1 MKKTYLNFA
10 PRYHSRRFPQPAYA
24 AVAYKEDA
32 VLTKE
37 DVLKEL
43 GEVKTSLETSLT
55 KKLDDSKAEMI
66 KAAGEEVDKKI
77 KAIQGLPEG
86 VTAEELIKMKA
97 DLATTIKD
105 FDVYQKRDKD
115 SPLGAPKAK
124 YLDDAVG
131 EYLASDDGKAKVE
144 EALKTTKGKII
155 MPLKGKILM
164 QSKSAMTVANTI
176 TVGDPVA
183 TYNQRQAILPS
194 QKVNFRDL
202 IPTAMSETGLYVTYK
217 ETTATANNIA
227 KQTEGSSKGENN
239 YTLSEVKT
247 VNNYIAG
254 TVTFTKQLM
263 RSASW
268 MQSTLVRMLL
278 RDFYKSENAYFF
290 STVSQAATGTTSG
303 GTSPNDITQLITLM
317 GAIKDTN
324 FDVSFVIVS
333 NTLLARLINLTFT
346 NGYYPGAGLV
356 FLPGMGL
363 SIWGVPIIGA
373 SWVTANYALLI
384 DADYLERVEVEG
396 LNIAF
401 SFEEGNNFTK
411 NEVTSR
417 VECFEEINLMLPQS
431 ASFMNLG
438 AS

>member
-1 MKKTYLNFA
+1 MA
-10 PRYHSRRFPQPAYA
+10 D
-24 AVAYKEDA
+24 EII
-32 VLTKE
+32 TKE
-37 DVLKEL
+37 SVLKEL
-43 GEVKTSLETSLT
+43 NEVKTSLETSLD
-55 KKLDDSKAEMI
+55 KKLGDAKTEML
-66 KAAGEEVDKKI
+66 KAAGEEVEKKI
-77 KAIQGLPEG
+77 KEVNALPDG
-86 VTAEELIKMKA
+86 VTGDDLVKMKA

-105 FDVYQKRDKD
+105 FDVFQSRSKD
-115 SPLGAPKAK
+115 RGVGTPQAK
-124 YLDDAVG
+124 YLDEAVAD
-131 EYLASDDGKAKVE
+131 YLASDEGKARVD
-144 EALKTTKGKII
+144 EASKTTKGKII

-164 QSKSAMTVANTI
+164 QQKSTMTIANTI

-194 QKVNFRDL
+194 QAVNFRDL

-227 KQTEGSSKGENN
+227 KQTEGASKGENN

-254 TVTFTKQLM
+254 TTTFTKQLM
-263 RSASW
+263 RSAAW

-278 RDFYKSENAYFF
+278 RDFYKAENAYFF
-290 STVSQAATGTTSG
+290 TTVSGAATGTTSG
-303 GTSPNDITQLITLM
+303 GTSPNDITQLITLI

-324 FDVSFVIVS
+324 FNVSFIMVS
-333 NTLLARLINLTFT
+333 NALLARLINATFT
-346 NGYYPGAGLV
+346 AGYYPGAGAV
-356 FLPGMGL
+356 YLPGQGL

-396 LNIAF
+396 LNLAF

-411 NEVTSR
+411 NLVTAR
-417 VECFEEINLMLPQS
+417 VECFEEINLMLTQS
-431 ASFMNLG
+431 ASYMNLG
-438 AS
+438 TS

>member
-1 MKKTYLNFA
+1 MD
-10 PRYHSRRFPQPAYA
+10 PI
-24 AVAYKEDA
+24 
-32 VLTKE
+32 LTKE
-37 DVLKEL
+37 DVLRELDGVKTALGTSLLTQINDAKVAVIKDAKEL
-43 GEVKTSLETSLT
+43 IEAEI
-55 KKLDDSKAEMI
+55 KK
-66 KAAGEEVDKKI
+66 VT
-77 KAIQGLPEG
+77 GLPDE
-86 VTAEELIKMKA
+86 VTHEVLLKMKA
-97 DLATTIKD
+97 DLAKTIED
-105 FDVYQKRDKD
+105 FDIFQSRSKD
-115 SPLGAPKAK
+115 TPLGQPQAK
-124 YLDDAVG
+124 FLDEAVV
-131 EYLASDDGKAKVE
+131 EYIASDEGKA
-144 EALKTTKGKII
+144 ALEQAQKTTKGKII
-155 MPLKGKILM
+155 MPLKGKIIM
-164 QSKSAMTVANTI
+164 AQKSAMTIANTI

-194 QKVNFRDL
+194 QAVNFRDL

-263 RSASW
+263 RSAQW

-278 RDFYKSENAYFF
+278 RDFYKAENAYFF
-290 STVSQAATGTTSG
+290 TTVSGAATGTTSG
-303 GTSPNDITQLITLM
+303 GTSPNDITQLITLI

-324 FDVSFVIVS
+324 FNVSYVMVS
-333 NTLLARLINLTFT
+333 NTLLARLINATFT
-346 NGYYPGAGLV
+346 AGYYPGAGAV
-356 FLPGMGL
+356 YLPGQGL

-396 LNIAF
+396 LNLAF

-411 NEVTSR
+411 NEVTAR
-417 VECFEEINLMLPQS
+417 VECFEEINLMLTQS
-431 ASFMNLG
+431 ASYMNLG

>member
-1 MKKTYLNFA
+1 MA
-10 PRYHSRRFPQPAYA
+10 DPI
-24 AVAYKEDA
+24 
-32 VLTKE
+32 LTKD

-43 GEVKTSLETSLT
+43 GEVKTSLESTLT
-55 KKLDDSKAEMI
+55 KKLDDSKSEMM
-66 KAAGEEVDKKI
+66 KAASEEVDKKI
-77 KAIQGLPEG
+77 KEISLLPDG
-86 VTAEELIKMKA
+86 ISGDDLVKMKA
-97 DLATTIKD
+97 DLALTIKD
-105 FDVYQKRDKD
+105 FDVFQKRSKD
-115 SPLGAPKAK
+115 TPLGQPQAK
-124 YLDDAVG
+124 FVDEAVA
-131 EYLASDDGKAKVE
+131 EYIASDEGKA
-144 EALKTTKGKII
+144 ALEQAQKTTKGKII
-155 MPLKGKILM
+155 MPLKGKIIM
-164 QSKSAMTVANTI
+164 AQKSAMTIANTI

-194 QKVNFRDL
+194 QAVNFRDL

-263 RSASW
+263 RSAQW

-278 RDFYKSENAYFF
+278 RDFYKAENAYFF
-290 STVSQAATGTTSG
+290 TTVSGAATGTTSG
-303 GTSPNDITQLITLM
+303 GTAPNDITQLITLI

-324 FDVSFVIVS
+324 FNVSYVMVS
-333 NTLLARLINLTFT
+333 NTLLARLINATFT
-346 NGYYPGAGLV
+346 AGYYPGAGAV
-356 FLPGMGL
+356 YLPGQGL

-396 LNIAF
+396 LNLAF

-411 NEVTSR
+411 NEVTAR
-417 VECFEEINLMLPQS
+417 VECFEEINLMLTQS
-431 ASFMNLG
+431 ASYMNLG